1 MSSRGRE
8 RLRAALSIGN
18 ATAAVTVWEIGGA
31 GAEVGLL
38 ESACRTLAR
47 AARGAGQ
54 AELRVHLV
62 GQRVPLRTTALPGA
76 RVRTPDGLRLGLRYA
91 LSAAQ
96 QIALDGILLALLRE
110 RGCLRVRADPDA
122 CVPVTLRTWGLS
134 EPQRGILLDASMT
147 SLGALI
153 CAPKPLG
160 IGTPMEVGLK
170 MERGERLAHLRG
182 TVVRCTP
189 PDVPGGGS
197 SGVWQV
203 GLRFDENES
212 RVAAAGVGRYVV
224 RRQLAVRRD
233 WDAVRASDGLVP
245 SDTAKATSG
254 RVVTRPPSLH
264 PGPTAP

>member
-1 MSSRGRE
+1 MSERGRE
-8 RLRAALSIGN
+8 RVRAALVIGN

-38 ESACRTLAR
+38 ESACRTLAH

-122 CVPVTLRTWGLS
+122 CVPVTLRAWGGP
-134 EPQRGILLDASMT
+134 EARRGILLNASMT
-147 SLGALI
+147 GLGALI
-153 CAPKPLG
+153 CTPKPLG

-170 MERGERLAHLRG
+170 MERGERISHLRG
-182 TVVRCTP
+182 TVVRCAP
-189 PDVPGGGS
+189 PDVPGGGTG
-197 SGVWQV
+197 GVWQV

-224 RRQLAVRRD
+224 RRQLAIRRD
-233 WDAVRASDGLVP
+233 WDAVRASNRPAP
-245 SDTAKATSG
+245 SETRKATSG
-254 RVVTRPPSLH
+254 HVVGRPSSPR